1 MPRIYAGGSDMVAVP
16 KEEKAKKKKK
26 IIIEALKRLLDK
38 DVYSRITVQ
47 EIADEAGFSKGG
59 VLHYFPTKEDIY
71 LELIEEIFTEFV
83 EAHSSILE
91 WELATDEV
99 APISALVGAE
109 NFIIDK
115 RNIKIIMNIILYAF
129 EEEKIMK
136 IISKYIR
143 LHRNFYD
150 NIISDLT
157 KGAEASGEK
166 SDLPSKYLSR
176 ITQTIV
182 LFIGLLESIDP
193 SDQGEM
199 DYLEIVKFV
208 TSLLRG

>member
-1 MPRIYAGGSDMVAVP
+1 MAVIT

-26 IIIEALKRLLDK
+26 IIIEALKRLLDRE
-38 DVYSRITVQ
+38 VYSRITVQ

-71 LELIEEIFTEFV
+71 LELIEEIFTEFQK
-83 EAHSSILE
+83 AHSSILE
-91 WELATDEV
+91 WELGTEEV

-115 RNIKIIMNIILYAF
+115 RNIKMIMNIALYAF

-136 IISKYIR
+136 IVSKYIR
-143 LHRNFYD
+143 MHRNFYD
-150 NIISDLT
+150 NIITQLS
-157 KGAEASGEK
+157 SGERSRRR

-193 SDQGEM
+193 SDPGEM

-208 TSLLRG
+208 TTLLRA

>member
-1 MPRIYAGGSDMVAVP
+1 MAVIP
-16 KEEKAKKKKK
+16 KEEKVKKKKK

-47 EIADEAGFSKGG
+47 QIADEAGFSKGG

-91 WELATDEV
+91 WELGTEEM

-109 NFIIDK
+109 NFIIEK
-115 RNIKIIMNIILYAF
+115 RNIKMLINIILYAF

-143 LHRNFYD
+143 LHRNHYD
-150 NIISDLT
+150 NIISELA
-157 KGAEASGEK
+157 KSGRTRRN
-166 SDLPSKYLSR
+166 SDLPSRYLSR

-193 SDQGEM
+193 IDTGEM
-199 DYLEIVKFV
+199 DYLKIVKFV

>member
-1 MPRIYAGGSDMVAVP
+1 MATIP
-16 KEEKAKKKKK
+16 KEEKAKKKRK

-59 VLHYFPTKEDIY
+59 ILHYFPTKEDIY

-83 EAHSSILE
+83 QAHSSILE

-115 RNIKIIMNIILYAF
+115 RNIKIIINIILYAF
-129 EEEKIMK
+129 EEDKIMK
-136 IISKYIR
+136 IVSKYIR
-143 LHRNFYD
+143 THRNFYD

-157 KGAEASGEK
+157 KGERTRKK
-166 SDLPSKYLSR
+166 SDLPTKYLSR

-182 LFIGLLESIDP
+182 LFVGLLESIDP

-208 TSLLRG
+208 TFLLRG

>member
-1 MPRIYAGGSDMVAVP
+1 MAVIT

-26 IIIEALKRLLDK
+26 IIIEALKRLLDRE
-38 DVYSRITVQ
+38 VYSRITVQ

-59 VLHYFPTKEDIY
+59 ILHYFSTKEDIY
-71 LELIEEIFTEFV
+71 LELVEEIFTEFV
-83 EAHSSILE
+83 RAHSSILE
-91 WELATDEV
+91 WELGTEEV

-115 RNIKIIMNIILYAF
+115 RNIKIIMNIALYAF

-136 IISKYIR
+136 IVSKYIR

-150 NIISDLT
+150 NIITQLSSGERSRRRSDL
-157 KGAEASGEK
+157 S
-166 SDLPSKYLSR
+166 SKYLSR

-193 SDQGEM
+193 SDPGEM

-208 TSLLRG
+208 TTLLRA

>member
-1 MPRIYAGGSDMVAVP
+1 MATIP
-16 KEEKAKKKKK
+16 KEEKAKKKRK

-59 VLHYFPTKEDIY
+59 ILHYFPTKEDIY

-83 EAHSSILE
+83 QAHSSILE

-115 RNIKIIMNIILYAF
+115 RNIKIFINIILYAF
-129 EEEKIMK
+129 EEDKIMK
-136 IISKYIR
+136 IVSKYIR
-143 LHRNFYD
+143 THRNFYD

-157 KGAEASGEK
+157 KGERTRKK
-166 SDLPSKYLSR
+166 SDLPTKYLSR

-182 LFIGLLESIDP
+182 LFVGLLESIDP

-208 TSLLRG
+208 TFLLRG

>member
-1 MPRIYAGGSDMVAVP
+1 MATIP
-16 KEEKAKKKKK
+16 KEEKAKKKRK

-38 DVYSRITVQ
+38 DVYSRLTVQ

-59 VLHYFPTKEDIY
+59 ILHYFPTKEDIY

-83 EAHSSILE
+83 QAHSSILE

-115 RNIKIIMNIILYAF
+115 RNIKIIINIILYAF
-129 EEEKIMK
+129 EEDKIMK
-136 IISKYIR
+136 IVSKYIR
-143 LHRNFYD
+143 THRNFYD
-150 NIISDLT
+150 NIISELS
-157 KGAEASGEK
+157 KGERTRKK
-166 SDLPSKYLSR
+166 SDLPTKYLSR

-182 LFIGLLESIDP
+182 LFVGLLESIDP

-208 TSLLRG
+208 TFLLRG

>member
-1 MPRIYAGGSDMVAVP
+1 MPFITPGGDPDMAVIS
-16 KEEKAKKKKK
+16 KEEKAKKKRK

-47 EIADEAGFSKGG
+47 QIADEAGFSKGG
-59 VLHYFPTKEDIY
+59 ILHYFPTKEDIY

-83 EAHSSILE
+83 HAHSSILE
-91 WELATDEV
+91 WELGTEEM

-115 RNIKIIMNIILYAF
+115 RNIKMLINIVLYGF

-143 LHRNFYD
+143 MHRNFYD
-150 NIISDLT
+150 NIISELT
-157 KGAEASGEK
+157 KDGKGRRK

-193 SDQGEM
+193 SDPAEM

-208 TSLLRG
+208 TSLLKG

>member
-1 MPRIYAGGSDMVAVP
+1 MAVIS
-16 KEEKAKKKKK
+16 KEEKAKKKRK

-47 EIADEAGFSKGG
+47 QIADEAGFSKGG
-59 VLHYFPTKEDIY
+59 ILHYFPTKEDIY
-71 LELIEEIFTEFV
+71 LELIEEIFIEFV
-83 EAHSSILE
+83 QAHSSILE
-91 WELATDEV
+91 WELGTEEM

-115 RNIKIIMNIILYAF
+115 RNIKILINIVLYGF

-143 LHRNFYD
+143 MHRNFYD
-150 NIISDLT
+150 NIITELS
-157 KGAEASGEK
+157 KEGKARRK

-193 SDQGEM
+193 SDPAEM

-208 TSLLRG
+208 TSLLKG

>member
-1 MPRIYAGGSDMVAVP
+1 MATIP
-16 KEEKAKKKKK
+16 KEEKAKKKRK

-59 VLHYFPTKEDIY
+59 ILHYFPTKEDIY

-83 EAHSSILE
+83 QAHSSILE

-115 RNIKIIMNIILYAF
+115 RNIKIIINIILYAF

-136 IISKYIR
+136 IVSKYIR
-143 LHRNFYD
+143 THRNFYD
-150 NIISDLT
+150 NIISQLT
-157 KGAEASGEK
+157 KGRGAGRNPTCRQNIFRGS
-166 SDLPSKYLSR
+166 LRPSCFLSAFSNPSTPR
-176 ITQTIV
+176 IRTKWI
-182 LFIGLLESIDP
+182 IS
-193 SDQGEM
+193 
-199 DYLEIVKFV
+199 K
-208 TSLLRG
+208 

>member
-1 MPRIYAGGSDMVAVP
+1 MATIP
-16 KEEKAKKKKK
+16 KEEKAKKKRK

-83 EAHSSILE
+83 QAHTSILE
-91 WELATDEV
+91 WELGTDEV

-109 NFIIDK
+109 NFIIEK

-129 EEEKIMK
+129 EEDKIMK
-136 IISKYIR
+136 IVGKYIR
-143 LHRNFYD
+143 LQRNFYD
-150 NIISDLT
+150 NIISELT
-157 KGAEASGEK
+157 KDGKGRRK

-208 TSLLRG
+208 TTLLRG

>member
-1 MPRIYAGGSDMVAVP
+1 MATIP
-16 KEEKAKKKKK
+16 KEEKAKKKRK

-47 EIADEAGFSKGG
+47 QIADEAGFSKGG

-71 LELIEEIFTEFV
+71 LELIDEIFTEFV
-83 EAHSSILE
+83 HAHTSILE
-91 WELATDEV
+91 WELNSDEV

-109 NFIIDK
+109 NFIIEK

-143 LHRNFYD
+143 LQRNFYD

-157 KGAEASGEK
+157 KDGKGRAK
-166 SDLPSKYLSR
+166 SAMPTKYLSR

-193 SDQGEM
+193 SDPTEM

>member
-1 MPRIYAGGSDMVAVP
+1 MATIP
-16 KEEKAKKKKK
+16 KEEKAKKKRK

-59 VLHYFPTKEDIY
+59 ILHYFPTKEDIY

-83 EAHSSILE
+83 QAHSSILE
-91 WELATDEV
+91 WELNTDEV

-129 EEEKIMK
+129 EEDKIMK
-136 IISKYIR
+136 IVSKYIR
-143 LHRNFYD
+143 THRNFYD
-150 NIISDLT
+150 NIISELT
-157 KGAEASGEK
+157 KGDRTRRK
-166 SDLPSKYLSR
+166 SDLPTKYLSR

-182 LFIGLLESIDP
+182 LFVGLLESIDP
-193 SDQGEM
+193 SDPGEM

-208 TSLLRG
+208 TFLLRG

>member
-1 MPRIYAGGSDMVAVP
+1 MAVIT

-26 IIIEALKRLLDK
+26 IIIEALKRLLDRE
-38 DVYSRITVQ
+38 VYSRITVQ

-83 EAHSSILE
+83 KAHSSILE
-91 WELATDEV
+91 WELGTEEV

-115 RNIKIIMNIILYAF
+115 RNIKMIMNIVLYAF

-136 IISKYIR
+136 IVSKYIR

-150 NIISDLT
+150 NIITQLS
-157 KGAEASGEK
+157 SGERSRRR

-193 SDQGEM
+193 SDPGEM

-208 TSLLRG
+208 TTLLRA

>member
-1 MPRIYAGGSDMVAVP
+1 MPLNQDRGGREMAVIP
-16 KEEKAKKKKK
+16 KEEKAKKKHK
-26 IIIEALKRLLDK
+26 IIIEALKRLLDRE
-38 DVYSRITVQ
+38 VYSRITVQ

-59 VLHYFPTKEDIY
+59 ILHYFPTKEDIY

-83 EAHSSILE
+83 GAHSSILE
-91 WELATDEV
+91 WELGTEEV

-115 RNIKIIMNIILYAF
+115 RNIKIIMNIILYGF

-136 IISKYIR
+136 IVSKYIR

-150 NIISDLT
+150 NIISELT
-157 KGAEASGEK
+157 KDGRTRRK

-193 SDQGEM
+193 SDPKEM

-208 TSLLRG
+208 TSLLKG

>member
-1 MPRIYAGGSDMVAVP
+1 MVAIP
-16 KEEKAKKKKK
+16 KEEKAKKKRK

-91 WELATDEV
+91 WELKTDEV

-115 RNIKIIMNIILYAF
+115 RNIKIIINIILYAF
-129 EEEKIMK
+129 EDEKIMK
-136 IISKYIR
+136 IISKFIR

-150 NIISDLT
+150 NIISEL
-157 KGAEASGEK
+157 SK
-166 SDLPSKYLSR
+166 SARGRRKTDMSSKYLSR

-182 LFIGLLESIDP
+182 LFVGLLESIDP

>member
-1 MPRIYAGGSDMVAVP
+1 MATIP
-16 KEEKAKKKKK
+16 KEEKAKKKRK

-59 VLHYFPTKEDIY
+59 ILHYFPTKEDIY

-83 EAHSSILE
+83 QAHSSILE
-91 WELATDEV
+91 WELGTDEV

-136 IISKYIR
+136 IVSKYIR
-143 LHRNFYD
+143 THRNFYD
-150 NIISDLT
+150 NIISELS
-157 KGAEASGEK
+157 KGDRIRRK
-166 SDLPSKYLSR
+166 SDLPTKYLSR

-182 LFIGLLESIDP
+182 LFVGLLESIDP
-193 SDQGEM
+193 SDPGEM

-208 TSLLRG
+208 TYLLRG

>member
-1 MPRIYAGGSDMVAVP
+1 MVAVP

-115 RNIKIIMNIILYAF
+115 RNIKIIINIILYAF
-129 EEEKIMK
+129 EDEKIMK

-150 NIISDLT
+150 NIITDLA
-157 KGAEASGEK
+157 KGAEVQGRKKSGL
-166 SDLPSKYLSR
+166 SSKYLSR

-182 LFIGLLESIDP
+182 LFVGLLESIDP

>member
-1 MPRIYAGGSDMVAVP
+1 MPNVY
-16 KEEKAKKKKK
+16 KEEKVKQKKR
-26 IIIEALKRLLDK
+26 IIIEALKDLLER

-47 EIADEAGFSKGG
+47 EIADAAGFSKGG

-83 EAHSSILE
+83 KAHSSILE
-91 WELATDEV
+91 WELATEEV

-109 NFIIDK
+109 NFIVDK
-115 RNIKIIMNIILYAF
+115 RNIKIIINVILYAF
-129 EEEKIMK
+129 EEDKIMK
-136 IISKYIR
+136 LISKYIR
-143 LHRNFYD
+143 MHRNFYD
-150 NIISDLT
+150 SIISELS
-157 KGAEASGEK
+157 KGEKGRRK
-166 SDLPSKYLSR
+166 SDLSSKYLSR

-193 SDQGEM
+193 SDPNEM

-208 TSLLRG
+208 SALLRG

>member
-1 MPRIYAGGSDMVAVP
+1 MAVLT

-26 IIIEALKRLLDK
+26 IIIEALKRLLDRE
-38 DVYSRITVQ
+38 VYSRITVQ

-59 VLHYFPTKEDIY
+59 ILHYFPTKEDIY

-83 EAHSSILE
+83 RAHSSILE
-91 WELATDEV
+91 WELGTEEV

-115 RNIKIIMNIILYAF
+115 RNIKIIMNIALYAF

-136 IISKYIR
+136 IVGKYIR

-150 NIISDLT
+150 NIITQLS
-157 KGAEASGEK
+157 SGERSRRR

-193 SDQGEM
+193 SDPGEM

-208 TSLLRG
+208 TTLLRA

>member
-1 MPRIYAGGSDMVAVP
+1 MAIIP
-16 KEEKAKKKKK
+16 KEEKAKKKRK

-83 EAHSSILE
+83 QAHSEILE
-91 WELATDEV
+91 WELNTEEV

-109 NFIIDK
+109 NFIIEK
-115 RNIKIIMNIILYAF
+115 RNIKIIMNIILYGF
-129 EEEKIMK
+129 EEEKIMR
-136 IISKYIR
+136 IVSKYIR

-150 NIISDLT
+150 NIINELT
-157 KGAEASGEK
+157 KGRTRRK

-193 SDQGEM
+193 SDPGEM

-208 TSLLRG
+208 TSLLKG

>member
-1 MPRIYAGGSDMVAVP
+1 MATIP
-16 KEEKAKKKKK
+16 KEEKAKKKRK

-59 VLHYFPTKEDIY
+59 ILHYFPTKEDIY

-83 EAHSSILE
+83 QAHSSILE

-115 RNIKIIMNIILYAF
+115 RNIKIIINIILYAF
-129 EEEKIMK
+129 EEDKIMK
-136 IISKYIR
+136 IVSKYIR
-143 LHRNFYD
+143 THRNFYD

-157 KGAEASGEK
+157 KGERARKK
-166 SDLPSKYLSR
+166 SDLPTKYLSR

-182 LFIGLLESIDP
+182 LFVGLLESIDP

-208 TSLLRG
+208 TFLLRG

>member
-1 MPRIYAGGSDMVAVP
+1 MAVLT

-26 IIIEALKRLLDK
+26 IIIEALKRLLDRE
-38 DVYSRITVQ
+38 VYSRITVQ

-83 EAHSSILE
+83 KAHSSILE
-91 WELATDEV
+91 WELGTEEV

-115 RNIKIIMNIILYAF
+115 RNIKMIMNIALYAF

-136 IISKYIR
+136 IVSKYIR

-150 NIISDLT
+150 NIITQLS
-157 KGAEASGEK
+157 SGERSRRR

-193 SDQGEM
+193 SDPGEM

-208 TSLLRG
+208 TTLLRA

>member
-1 MPRIYAGGSDMVAVP
+1 MATIP
-16 KEEKAKKKKK
+16 KEEKAKKKRK

-59 VLHYFPTKEDIY
+59 ILHYFPTKEDIY

-83 EAHSSILE
+83 QAHSSILE

-115 RNIKIIMNIILYAF
+115 RNIKIFINIILYAF

-136 IISKYIR
+136 IVSKYIR
-143 LHRNFYD
+143 THRDFYD
-150 NIISDLT
+150 NIISQLT
-157 KGAEASGEK
+157 KGERSRKK
-166 SDLPSKYLSR
+166 SDLPTKYLSR

-182 LFIGLLESIDP
+182 FFVGLLESIDP
-193 SDQGEM
+193 SDSDEM

-208 TSLLRG
+208 TFLLRG

>member
-1 MPRIYAGGSDMVAVP
+1 MAAIP
-16 KEEKAKKKKK
+16 KEEKAKKKRK
-26 IIIEALKRLLDK
+26 IIIDALKRLLDR

-47 EIADEAGFSKGG
+47 QIADESGFSKGG

-83 EAHSSILE
+83 RAHSSILE
-91 WELATDEV
+91 WELKTEEM

-109 NFIIDK
+109 NFIIEK
-115 RNIKIIMNIILYAF
+115 RNIKIIINIILYAF
-129 EEEKIMK
+129 EEPKIMK

-143 LHRNFYD
+143 EHRNFYD
-150 NIISDLT
+150 SIISELARGGRARRKTDL
-157 KGAEASGEK
+157 S
-166 SDLPSKYLSR
+166 SKYLSR
-176 ITQTIV
+176 IAQTIV

-193 SDQGEM
+193 TDPAEM

-208 TSLLRG
+208 TSLLKG

>member
-1 MPRIYAGGSDMVAVP
+1 MAVIP

-26 IIIEALKRLLDK
+26 IIIEALKRLLDRE
-38 DVYSRITVQ
+38 VYSRITVQ

-59 VLHYFPTKEDIY
+59 ILHYFPTKEDIY

-83 EAHSSILE
+83 RAHSSILE
-91 WELATDEV
+91 WELGTEEV

-109 NFIIDK
+109 NFIIEK
-115 RNIKIIMNIILYAF
+115 RNIKMIMNIILYAF

-136 IISKYIR
+136 IVSKYIR

-150 NIISDLT
+150 NIISQLT
-157 KGAEASGEK
+157 NADKSRRK
-166 SDLPSKYLSR
+166 SDLSSKYLSR

-193 SDQGEM
+193 SDPGEM

-208 TSLLRG
+208 TTLLRA

>member
-1 MPRIYAGGSDMVAVP
+1 MAVIP

-26 IIIEALKRLLDK
+26 IIIEALKRLLDRE
-38 DVYSRITVQ
+38 VYSRITVQ
-47 EIADEAGFSKGG
+47 EIADEAGSSKGG
-59 VLHYFPTKEDIY
+59 ILHYFPTKEDIY

-83 EAHSSILE
+83 RAHSSILE
-91 WELATDEV
+91 WELGTEEV

-109 NFIIDK
+109 NFIIEK
-115 RNIKIIMNIILYAF
+115 RNIKMIMNIILYAF

-136 IISKYIR
+136 IVSKYMR

-150 NIISDLT
+150 NIISQLT
-157 KGAEASGEK
+157 NADKSRRK
-166 SDLPSKYLSR
+166 SDLSSKYLSR

-193 SDQGEM
+193 SDPGEM

-208 TSLLRG
+208 TTLLRA

>member
-1 MPRIYAGGSDMVAVP
+1 MATIP
-16 KEEKAKKKKK
+16 KEEKAKKKRK

-83 EAHSSILE
+83 QAHSSILE
-91 WELATDEV
+91 WELNSDEV

-109 NFIIDK
+109 NFIIEK

-136 IISKYIR
+136 IVSKYIR
-143 LHRNFYD
+143 LHRSFYD

-157 KGAEASGEK
+157 KDGKGRRK

-193 SDQGEM
+193 SDPNEM

-208 TSLLRG
+208 TTLLRG

>member
-1 MPRIYAGGSDMVAVP
+1 MAVIP

-47 EIADEAGFSKGG
+47 QIADEAGFSKGG
-59 VLHYFPTKEDIY
+59 ILHYFPTKEDIY

-83 EAHSSILE
+83 QAHSSILE
-91 WELATDEV
+91 WELGTEEM

-115 RNIKIIMNIILYAF
+115 RNIKMLINIVLYGF
-129 EEEKIMK
+129 EEEKIMR

-143 LHRNFYD
+143 MHRNFYD
-150 NIISDLT
+150 NIISELT
-157 KGAEASGEK
+157 KEGKGRRK

-193 SDQGEM
+193 SDPAEM

-208 TSLLRG
+208 TSLLKG

>member
-1 MPRIYAGGSDMVAVP
+1 MATIP
-16 KEEKAKKKKK
+16 KEEKAKKKRK

-59 VLHYFPTKEDIY
+59 ILHYFPTKEDIY

-83 EAHSSILE
+83 QAHSSILE

-115 RNIKIIMNIILYAF
+115 RNIKIIINIILYAF
-129 EEEKIMK
+129 EEDKIMK
-136 IISKYIR
+136 IVSKYIR
-143 LHRNFYD
+143 THRNFYD
-150 NIISDLT
+150 NIISELS
-157 KGAEASGEK
+157 KGERTRKK
-166 SDLPSKYLSR
+166 SDLPTKYLSR

-182 LFIGLLESIDP
+182 LFVGLLESIDP

-208 TSLLRG
+208 TFLLRG

>member
-1 MPRIYAGGSDMVAVP
+1 MVAVP
-16 KEEKAKKKKK
+16 KEEKAKKKRK

-83 EAHSSILE
+83 QAHSSILE

-115 RNIKIIMNIILYAF
+115 RNIKIIINIILYAF
-129 EEEKIMK
+129 EDEKIMK

-150 NIISDLT
+150 NIIHDLA
-157 KGAEASGEK
+157 KGPGTRGRRK
-166 SDLPSKYLSR
+166 SDMSSKYLSR

-182 LFIGLLESIDP
+182 LFVGLLESIDP

>member
-1 MPRIYAGGSDMVAVP
+1 MVAIP
-16 KEEKAKKKKK
+16 KEEKAKKKRK

-91 WELATDEV
+91 WELGTDEV

-115 RNIKIIMNIILYAF
+115 RNIKIIINIILYAF
-129 EEEKIMK
+129 EDEKIMK
-136 IISKYIR
+136 IIGKYIR

-150 NIISDLT
+150 NIISDLA
-157 KGAEASGEK
+157 KGTGERGRRR
-166 SDLPSKYLSR
+166 SDMSSKYLSR

-182 LFIGLLESIDP
+182 LFVGLLESIDP

-208 TSLLRG
+208 TALLRG